1 MTRVIATSDFHG
13 RLPEIEETDLLLIAG
28 DICPSK
34 QPPEQSI
41 WLDTTFR
48 SWLDKVPAKEIVL
61 IAGNHDHI
69 FEKAPELVPKNL
81 KFHYLQ
87 DSSITLFGITIYGTP
102 WQLPFWGSFNLSD
115 GRLTEIYKKIPEH
128 VDIIIS
134 HGPPFGI
141 CDTIING
148 KSVIHTGSTA
158 LKKRVL
164 EVKPKFCIFGHIHNA
179 YGSKIEEEITF
190 ANVSLVNDDLEIVN
204 KPLSFTLTTLVN

>member
-1 MTRVIATSDFHG
+1 MTKIIATSDFHG
-13 RLPEIEETDLLLIAG
+13 KLPKIPPADLLLIAG

-34 QPPEQSI
+34 TPQEQAI

-48 SWLDKVPAKEIVL
+48 AWLNDLSVKEVVIV
-61 IAGNHDHI
+61 AGNHDHI
-69 FEKAPELVPKNL
+69 FEKDKDLVPKNL
-81 KFHYLQ
+81 KLHYLQ
-87 DSSITLFGITIYGTP
+87 DSSITLFGITIFGTP

-141 CDTIING
+141 CDTISNG
-148 KSVIHTGSTA
+148 KSIIHTGSIS

-179 YGSKIEEEITF
+179 YGIAKEEEITF
-190 ANVSLVNDDLEIVN
+190 ANVSLINDDLEIAHE
-204 KPLSFTLTTLVN
+204 LLAFTL